1 MVKSER
7 TMSELLN
14 LHKKEKLEVVCKLK
28 KYSGNYIVSDKN
40 YIKISNASSQPLNL
54 EHLISISEKSSTD
67 DKIIPEEEITLIIP
81 SKYKQKKIVHKIKE
95 ILYNF
100 IDEYVSIELKDS
112 HTYSGTLTNYDNKYI
127 QLQNVKKSNTRN
139 QLSYDEVSDYA
150 TEPKN
155 ELTDKIISILI
166 SQKAIIDITK
176 KISNMNMPDNYGNFI
191 IKKT

>member
-1 MVKSER
+1 
-7 TMSELLN
+7 MSELLN

-127 QLQNVKKSNTRN
+127 QLENVKKSNTRN

>member
-1 MVKSER
+1 MKSER

-127 QLQNVKKSNTRN
+127 QLENVKKSNTRN

>member
-1 MVKSER
+1 VKSER

-127 QLQNVKKSNTRN
+127 QLENVKKSNTRN